1 MALPTEES
9 TVLYVQRPEGIQ
21 RLPNMG
27 GLEITPASFYSYKDI
42 TPTINSQENYCQKQ
56 IICE

>member
-27 GLEITPASFYSYKDI
+27 GLEITPASFYSNKDI